1 MQVAILCGGLGTR
14 LKSVTKNMPK
24 PMVDVLGKPFLYH
37 QLNLLHSQGFNS
49 FLLLA
54 GYGSQY
60 IIDYFE
66 DSSLKVE
73 YSVESSPLGT
83 GGGLLYAKDK
93 LDDRFLL
100 LNGDSY
106 LDIDYRLPIQYFIQH
121 KAFGLLCTYVNNNS
135 NSCCEPNN
143 ILVRNDKVT
152 FYQKQS
158 VRHDLTHL
166 NAGASIFSRDIFA
179 EYFSSIRPPFSFE
192 NTILPR
198 LISDNELLSY
208 EIDQQPYDI
217 GTPER
222 YNHFIKNKGKDLLQ
236 E

>member
-24 PMVDVLGKPFLYH
+24 PMVVVLGKPFLYH

-73 YSVESSPLGT
+73 YSVELSPLGT
-83 GGGLLYAKDK
+83 GGCLLYAKNK

-121 KAFGLLCTYVNNNS
+121 KAFG
-135 NSCCEPNN
+135 
-143 ILVRNDKVT
+143 
-152 FYQKQS
+152 
-158 VRHDLTHL
+158 
-166 NAGASIFSRDIFA
+166 
-179 EYFSSIRPPFSFE
+179 
-192 NTILPR
+192 
-198 LISDNELLSY
+198 
-208 EIDQQPYDI
+208 
-217 GTPER
+217 
-222 YNHFIKNKGKDLLQ
+222 
-236 E
+236 